1 MKTKNL
7 IINLQYIALVAFI
20 IAQCIVGKNF
30 IIGQSIY
37 LIANCISVFRDF
49 VLDRPTA
56 DKIKDSCCFGL
67 TLGLILLNPL
77 K

>member
-7 IINLQYIALVAFI
+7 ITNLQYIVLASLVV
-20 IAQCIVGKNF
+20 AQCVVGKNF

-37 LIANCISVFRDF
+37 LIANGISVFRDF
-49 VLDRPTA
+49 ALSRPTA
-56 DKIKDSCCFGL
+56 DKIKDVCCLGL